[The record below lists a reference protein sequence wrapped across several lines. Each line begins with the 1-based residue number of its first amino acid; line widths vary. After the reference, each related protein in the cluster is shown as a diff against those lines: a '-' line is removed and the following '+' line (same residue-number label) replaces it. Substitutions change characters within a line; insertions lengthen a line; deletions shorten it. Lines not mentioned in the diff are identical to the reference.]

1 VPYFEA
7 AQMTSQKVRCGACRV
22 DVAMP
27 AFTMAFQPIVDLETA
42 NVYAFEALVRPP
54 GDGSAHDV
62 LSLITEENR
71 YAFDQACR
79 VKAITL
85 AARLDMQA
93 LLSINF
99 LPNAVY
105 QPAACL
111 AKTMEAAERV
121 SFPLHHLIFE
131 VTENEPAR
139 DVGHLQAIFAEYRRH
154 GMITAIDD
162 FGAGH
167 SGLNML
173 ADFQPD
179 IIKIDMALTRAI
191 NSDPVRYEI
200 TRAVIDLCARLHISV
215 VAEGVETIAEAV
227 TLRQLGVRLFQG
239 YLFAKPALEQLPAAA
254 ASTLDAIQAALEAK
268 VLDSSATQ
276 DLSSATRATHR

>member
-1 VPYFEA
+1 MVSER
-7 AQMTSQKVRCGACRV
+7 TRCSACRT
-22 DVAMP
+22 DVTLP
-27 AFTMAFQPIVDLETA
+27 DFTMAFQPIVDIETA
-42 NVYAFEALVRPP
+42 EIYAFEALVRPL
-54 GDGSAHDV
+54 GGGSALDI
-62 LSLITEENR
+62 LSQISDETR

-85 AARLDMQA
+85 AARLNMTS

-111 AKTMEAAERV
+111 AKTLEAAARAG
-121 SFPLHHLIFE
+121 FPLHHLMFE
-131 VTENEPAR
+131 VTENEPSR
-139 DVGHLQAIFAEYRRH
+139 DVGHLQDIFSEYKSH

-179 IIKIDMALTRAI
+179 VIKIDMALTRAI
-191 NSDPVRYEI
+191 NTDPVRYEI
-200 TRAVIDLCARLHISV
+200 ARAVIDLCARLHISV
-215 VAEGVETIAEAV
+215 VAEGVETLDEAV
-227 TLRQLGVRLFQG
+227 TLRELGVRLFQG
-239 YLFAKPALEQLPAAA
+239 YLFSKPALEQLPTIAAA
-254 ASTLDAIQAALEAK
+254 TLDAVRAAHEAK
-268 VLDSSATQ
+268 LLEPPSSFRGN
-276 DLSSATRATHR
+276 LRASR

>member
-1 VPYFEA
+1 MSSKRP
-7 AQMTSQKVRCGACRV
+7 RCKACRT
-22 DVAMP
+22 DVIVP
-27 AFTMAFQPIVDLETA
+27 EFTMAFQPIVDMDA
-42 NVYAFEALVRPP
+42 ADVYAFEALVRPL
-54 GDGSAHDV
+54 GGGSAYDV
-62 LSLITEENR
+62 LSRITEENR

-85 AARLDMQA
+85 AARLEMSA

-111 AKTMEAAERV
+111 VKTFEAAERAR
-121 SFPLHHLIFE
+121 FPLHHLIFE
-131 VTENEPAR
+131 VTENEPSR
-139 DVGHLQAIFAEYRRH
+139 DIGHLQRIFAEYKRH
-154 GMITAIDD
+154 GMLTAIDD

-179 IIKIDMALTRAI
+179 VIKIDMALIRAI
-191 NSDPVRYEI
+191 NTDPVRYEI

-215 VAEGVETIAEAV
+215 VAEGVETLDEAV
-227 TLRQLGVRLFQG
+227 MLRMLGVRLFQG
-239 YLFAKPALEQLPAAA
+239 YLFAKPVVEELPGVAGG
-254 ASTLDAIQAALEAK
+254 TFDAIQAALENKLLTSQPSVSSKAK
-268 VLDSSATQ
+268 
-276 DLSSATRATHR
+276 RAARA